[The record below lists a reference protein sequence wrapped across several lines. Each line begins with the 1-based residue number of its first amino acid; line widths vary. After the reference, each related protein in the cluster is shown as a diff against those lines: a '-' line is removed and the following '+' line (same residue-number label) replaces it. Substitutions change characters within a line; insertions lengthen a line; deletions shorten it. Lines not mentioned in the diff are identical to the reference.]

1 MQEWHLVRTKAGKE
15 VSVRGQLS
23 EWLPEAF
30 LPTLKVRI
38 HRWGKLV
45 ISVGPL
51 FPCYVFARFPAQCDL
66 LRLNYT
72 SGVREVVRG
81 GKELLVVPSIV
92 IDELKARCATGP
104 VELLSR
110 LFHKG
115 EKVTI
120 AYGTLKGFEAVF
132 EQYLSGPQRVA
143 ILLSSLT
150 ETSIR
155 VVLPASSI
163 VRNEM

>member
-1 MQEWHLVRTKAGKE
+1 M
-15 VSVRGQLS
+15 
-23 EWLPEAF
+23 
-30 LPTLKVRI
+30 RI
-38 HRWGKLV
+38 HRWGKQV
-45 ISVGPL
+45 ASVGPL
-51 FPCYVFARFPAQCDL
+51 FPCYVFARLSAQCDL

-72 SGVREVVRG
+72 PGVREVVRG
-81 GKELLVVPSIV
+81 GEELLVVPSIV

-104 VELLSR
+104 VELLNQ

-120 AYGTLKGFEAVF
+120 ACGALTGFDAVF

-150 ETSIR
+150 KTSIR
-155 VVLPASSI
+155 VILPVSSI
-163 VRNEM
+163 IRTDL